1 MSRLSP
7 SAGRLLAATLT
18 VFLPTF
24 AATASA
30 QERPWTPLPSPT
42 SYSCPDG
49 LCQAQTLAPLFRA
62 LDGRWGGTVRIV
74 QFGDSHT
81 AGRLITGAL
90 ETRLRARFP
99 ERDVRIAPIGIQNVT
114 LTDLGWRTPPPEM
127 QPLDLIILA
136 YGTNEGFDD
145 AFDPLAYGRLLRSE
159 IVRMRGLA
167 PGAAILI
174 LGAPEALRGDGVGA
188 CPDDPERRWRAP
200 VNLGVVRDVQRRV
213 AAETNVA
220 FWDWWGRMG
229 GECSAYRLAQSG
241 PFGPDPFMRA
251 DHVHFTPA
259 GADWIGGL
267 LYDDLMTAGRAWY
280 ASGSPEG
287 GR

>member
-1 MSRLSP
+1 MFV
-7 SAGRLLAATLT
+7 LAPTL
-18 VFLPTF
+18 
-24 AATASA
+24 AMA
-30 QERPWTPLPSPT
+30 QERPWTPLPSPP
-42 SYSCPDG
+42 SYACPDG
-49 LCQAQTLAPLFRA
+49 LCQAQSLAPLFRA
-62 LDGRWGGTVRIV
+62 LDGRWGGTVRII

-90 ETRLRARFP
+90 ESRLKARFP
-99 ERDVRIAPIGIQNVT
+99 DRDIRLEPIGVQNVT
-114 LTDLGWRTPPPEM
+114 LADLGWRVPPPEM
-127 QPLDLIILA
+127 VPVDLIILA

-145 AFDPLAYGRLLRSE
+145 GFEPAAYGRLLKSE
-159 IVRMRGLA
+159 IARMRGLA

-229 GECSAYRLAQSG
+229 GECSAYRLAVPGDLG
-241 PFGPDPFMRA
+241 PEPLMRA

-267 LYDDLMTAGRAWY
+267 LYADLMTAGRTWY
-280 ASGSPEG
+280 AAGSPEG
-287 GR
+287 DR

>member
-1 MSRLSP
+1 MTRSRLA
-7 SAGRLLAATLT
+7 AGALAAALLT
-18 VFLPTF
+18 G
-24 AATASA
+24 AAPMPASGHA

-49 LCQAQTLAPLFRA
+49 VCQAQALAPLFRA

-99 ERDVRIAPIGIQNVT
+99 DRDVRLEPIGVQNVT
-114 LTDLGWRTPPPEM
+114 LSDLGWRTLPPQMAPV
-127 QPLDLIILA
+127 DLIILA

-145 AFDPLAYGRLLRSE
+145 SFDAHAYDRLLRSE
-159 IVRMRGLA
+159 IQRMRALA
-167 PGAAILI
+167 PRAAILI
-174 LGAPEALRGDGVGA
+174 LSAPEAMRGDGVGN

-229 GECSAYRLAQSG
+229 GECSAYRLTQSG
-241 PFGPDPFMRA
+241 PLGPDPFMRA

-280 ASGSPEG
+280 AAGSPGG